1 MTKKEF
7 NLRIM
12 AFLVI
17 GTLLLLS
24 FGICIYIVN
33 SERDLVPISADVID
47 VKKDSDGTGKN
58 DVTVSYKV
66 NNTFYEYNFYYKD
79 DVNVDDKIQ
88 IYYHSG
94 NITSVKSNKTTKLIF
109 LFPLVGLIFCL
120 VGLYE
125 LFRKTNKDEEDEF
138 KTKVISVIGDT
149 EQLEIITDEQV
160 ESYVKSP
167 EEEAEVSVKSI
178 INKEEVVPEETSTV
192 DNFIDIQDDT
202 SITIDSFALKEEVKE
217 EVKKEKTKVKKEKV
231 KKVHTPKEVIKL
243 IPKYYYV
250 TGSTLV
256 YDLVGKEG
264 EELNLNKVIDY
275 VKTINSEGKIVKV
288 NVVTKDVSLLL
299 TNMSNVDLEK
309 VANTIHNK
317 LVAIDYNFKEKI
329 EYKEW

>member
-12 AFLVI
+12 AFMVI
-17 GTLLLLS
+17 GVLLLLS

-33 SERDLVPISADVID
+33 SERDLVPITADVID

-109 LFPLVGLIFCL
+109 IFPLIGLVFCL

-125 LFRKTNKDEEDEF
+125 LLKKSNKDEEDEF

-149 EQLEIITDEQV
+149 EQLEIITDEQI
-160 ESYVKSP
+160 EEYVKSP

-178 INKEEVVPEETSTV
+178 AKEEVVEEPTNDV
-192 DNFIDIQDDT
+192 VLDIQDDT
-202 SITIDSFALKEEVKE
+202 SASLEDVVFEEKVKE
-217 EVKKEKTKVKKEKV
+217 EPKVEEKKKFKKEKP
-231 KKVHTPKEVIKL
+231 KKVEAPKELIKL

-250 TGSTLV
+250 TGTTLV

-264 EELNLNKVIDY
+264 EELNLNKVIDM

-288 NVVTKDVSLLL
+288 NVITKDMSLLL
-299 TNMSNVDLEK
+299 TNMNNVDLEK
-309 VANTIHNK
+309 VANTVHNK